1 MTPAMT
7 HTTKRMMERTRTP
20 QTTRAMRT
28 KTALHR
34 TAHRPQPATMHP
46 PPAPSGPDSA
56 PTRHKLPAA
65 GDLAVRRPF
74 RGYEPLMDVV
84 DTRGQP
90 LLGIDVWEHAYYLQ
104 YQNRRP
110 EYVSAFWDH
119 INWNTVNAHY
129 AQHKR

>member
-1 MTPAMT
+1 
-7 HTTKRMMERTRTP
+7 
-20 QTTRAMRT
+20 
-28 KTALHR
+28 
-34 TAHRPQPATMHP
+34 
-46 PPAPSGPDSA
+46 
-56 PTRHKLPAA
+56 
-65 GDLAVRRPF
+65 
-74 RGYEPLMDVV
+74 MDVV

-119 INWNTVNAHY
+119 INRNTVNAHY